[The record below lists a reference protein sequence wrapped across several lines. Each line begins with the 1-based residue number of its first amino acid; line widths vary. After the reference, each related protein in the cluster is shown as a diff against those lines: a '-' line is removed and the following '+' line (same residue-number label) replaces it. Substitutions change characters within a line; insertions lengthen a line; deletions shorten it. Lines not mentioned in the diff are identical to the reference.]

1 VMMTQDFQDV
11 ALQLFINSPFVG
23 FLLYQWWDS
32 RKLFREQ
39 RAEMK
44 ELRLEAKQEETK
56 LRDRFDAVIKSLN
69 EDKDQLIE
77 ALEKRIRSLEKRF
90 ESVERSIRKLFVS
103 IEDLKTV
110 KNKVEKIELKE
121 EIRKE
126 LESS

>member
-1 VMMTQDFQDV
+1 MTQDFQDV
-11 ALQLFINSPFVG
+11 AMQLFVNSPFVG

-44 ELRLEAKQEETK
+44 DLRLEAKQEENR
-56 LRDRFDAVIKSLN
+56 LRDRFDAVIRTLN

-77 ALEKRIRSLEKRF
+77 ALQNRILALEKRF

-103 IEDLKTV
+103 IEDLKSV
-110 KNKVEKIELKE
+110 KTKVERIEMKE
-121 EIRKE
+121 EIRQE
-126 LESS
+126 LGNP

>member
-1 VMMTQDFQDV
+1 MTQDFQNV
-11 ALQLFINSPFVG
+11 AMQLFVNSPFVG

-44 ELRLEAKQEETK
+44 DLRLEAKQEENK
-56 LRDRFDAVIKSLN
+56 LRDRFDAVIRTLN

-77 ALEKRIRSLEKRF
+77 ALQKRILALEKRF

-103 IEDLKTV
+103 IEDLKSV
-110 KNKVEKIELKE
+110 KTKVERIEMKE
-121 EIRKE
+121 EIRQE
-126 LESS
+126 LGNP

>member
-1 VMMTQDFQDV
+1 MTQDFQDV
-11 ALQLFINSPFVG
+11 AMQLFINSPFVG

-44 ELRLEAKQEETK
+44 DLRLEAKQEENK
-56 LRDRFDAVIKSLN
+56 LRDRFDAVIRTLN

-77 ALEKRIRSLEKRF
+77 ALQNRILALEKRF

-103 IEDLKTV
+103 IEDLKSV
-110 KNKVEKIELKE
+110 KTKVERIEMKE
-121 EIRKE
+121 EIRQE
-126 LESS
+126 LGNP

>member
-1 VMMTQDFQDV
+1 MTQDFQDV
-11 ALQLFINSPFVG
+11 AMQLFINSPFVG

-44 ELRLEAKQEETK
+44 DLRLEAKQEENR
-56 LRDRFDAVIKSLN
+56 LRDRFDAVIRTLN

-77 ALEKRIRSLEKRF
+77 ALQNRILALEKRF

-103 IEDLKTV
+103 IEDLKSV
-110 KNKVEKIELKE
+110 KTKVERIEMKE
-121 EIRKE
+121 EIRQE
-126 LESS
+126 LGNP

>member
-1 VMMTQDFQDV
+1 MTQDFQDV

-44 ELRLEAKQEETK
+44 DLRLEAKQEENK
-56 LRDRFDAVIKSLN
+56 LRDRFDAVIRTLN

-77 ALEKRIRSLEKRF
+77 ALQNRILALEKRF

-103 IEDLKTV
+103 IEDLKSV
-110 KNKVEKIELKE
+110 KTKVERIEMKE
-121 EIRKE
+121 EIRQE
-126 LESS
+126 LGNP

>member
-1 VMMTQDFQDV
+1 MTQDFQDV
-11 ALQLFINSPFVG
+11 AMQLFINSPFVG

-44 ELRLEAKQEETK
+44 ELRLEAKQEENK
-56 LRDRFDAVIKSLN
+56 LRDRFDAVIRTLN

-77 ALEKRIRSLEKRF
+77 ALQNRILALEKRF

-103 IEDLKTV
+103 IEDLKSV
-110 KNKVEKIELKE
+110 KTKVERIEMKE
-121 EIRKE
+121 EIRQE
-126 LESS
+126 LGNP

>member
-1 VMMTQDFQDV
+1 MTQDFQDV
-11 ALQLFINSPFVG
+11 AMQLFINSPFVG

-44 ELRLEAKQEETK
+44 DLRLEAKQEENK
-56 LRDRFDAVIKSLN
+56 LRDRFDAVIRTLN

-77 ALEKRIRSLEKRF
+77 ALQKRILALEKRF

-103 IEDLKTV
+103 IEDLKSV
-110 KNKVEKIELKE
+110 KTKVERIEMKE
-121 EIRKE
+121 EIRQE
-126 LESS
+126 LGNP